1 MWSLVPLVVIV
12 VSGVVISYRWAGDL
26 VYRIAGD
33 APPAATP
40 RPPAPAGGVAGGVAG
55 GSAVGRGGETAPQ
68 SFAHLDR
75 LYQEAATRVPDW
87 RTLGWYSRR
96 APTHR
101 SASRSIEG
109 PAVSRSIARRSRWIR
124 PRGLRSRGSRS
135 TRSLPVDARDRTF
148 DSRTPASTTPSSA
161 NARRP
166 GHAGDDGARLDG
178 ARARLAPSDPSRAH
192 GKRARGAS
200 TRGVSDGR
208 ATRRDPYSTPLRLRR
223 VYCSTTAS
231 AAPAGGTSRTTT
243 PRARISASASSR
255 DCSNSSAAARS

>member
-1 MWSLVPLVVIV
+1 MRVMACGICLSDVHIIDGSLPVPLALLTPGHEAAGVMWSLVPLVVIV

-55 GSAVGRGGETAPQ
+55 GSAGGRGGETAPQ

-135 TRSLPVDARDRTF
+135 TRSLPVDARDRSF

-192 GKRARGAS
+192 GKRAR
-200 TRGVSDGR
+200 V
-208 ATRRDPYSTPLRLRR
+208 LRR
-223 VYCSTTAS
+223 EALRR
-231 AAPAGGTSRTTT
+231 AA
-243 PRARISASASSR
+243 
-255 DCSNSSAAARS
+255 